1 MISEGGAT
9 VHAVLVCLVNGERL
23 EIGTFST
30 VEEAHE
36 HVAELT
42 KQLERD
48 DSSPWPQFGATFA
61 RPSSIVA
68 LQIVEQPRRSWAGST
83 TRSKWAGAAGDSTEA
98 A

>member
-1 MISEGGAT
+1 MIAEGTT
-9 VHAVLVCLVNGERL
+9 VHAVLACLMNGERL
-23 EIGTFST
+23 ETGIFGS

-48 DSSPWPQFGATFA
+48 DSSPWLQFGSTFA

-68 LQIVEQPRRSWAGST
+68 LQIVEQPRRTWGGST
-83 TRSKWAGAAGDSTEA
+83 ARSKWAGPGGDSTEA